1 VDGLEL
7 CVARL
12 ADSLEPPRQTVSE
25 RVDQNRRLSSE
36 ASAERGEWRT
46 DRAPYQ
52 RAIMSGMPPLFLGI
66 KVNEVAGEAA
76 PCEVRDVAE
85 LIGCREVG
93 SGHPAEPRGRSDVR
107 SPRAIEC
114 SGVDFRWRDR
124 QHQSDIAQAPA
135 GDSYA
140 APGAGAHRLH
150 F

>member
-1 VDGLEL
+1 MDGLEL
-7 CVARL
+7 CVARP

-25 RVDQNRRLSSE
+25 WADQNRRLSSE

-76 PCEVRDVAE
+76 GCGVRDVAE

-93 SGHPAEPRGRSDVR
+93 SGHPSEPRGRSLVSIDLLAVPTGVSVLLLAFRRHFSPTRPDPR
-107 SPRAIEC
+107 SAEC
-114 SGVDFRWRDR
+114 GNEE
-124 QHQSDIAQAPA
+124 
-135 GDSYA
+135 G
-140 APGAGAHRLH
+140 L
-150 F
+150 